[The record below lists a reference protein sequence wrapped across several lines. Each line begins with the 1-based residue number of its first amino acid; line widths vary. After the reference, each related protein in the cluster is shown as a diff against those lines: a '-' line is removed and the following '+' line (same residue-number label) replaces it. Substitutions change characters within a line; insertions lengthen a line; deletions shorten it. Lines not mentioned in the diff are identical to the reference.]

1 MFAQAVPCILCAF
14 QVLHKLWSTLIKI
27 NNGNTRPPAWYVGKL
42 PDEKLIIK
50 ELGHNVAWQMF
61 SFCVTLLLSYLCHM
75 ISCHYYY
82 DHLQYVITHVLYNY
96 VMYNI
101 VLVENEF
108 DPILCVDRRDYV
120 NGA

>member
-1 MFAQAVPCILCAF
+1 
-14 QVLHKLWSTLIKI
+14 
-27 NNGNTRPPAWYVGKL
+27 
-42 PDEKLIIK
+42 
-50 ELGHNVAWQMF
+50 
-61 SFCVTLLLSYLCHM
+61 M

-96 VMYNI
+96 VMYNT
-101 VLVENEF
+101 VFVENEF